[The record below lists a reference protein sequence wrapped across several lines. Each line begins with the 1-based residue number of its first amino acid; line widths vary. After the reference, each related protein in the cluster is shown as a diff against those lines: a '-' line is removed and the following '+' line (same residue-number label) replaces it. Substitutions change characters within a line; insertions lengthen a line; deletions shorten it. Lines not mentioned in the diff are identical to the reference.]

1 MTLLDATHS
10 TDLVSERLSNVL
22 IAAIILLL
30 YGVYHFFFRKKREG
44 FHKYIR
50 QFLLPITF
58 ISGFVVYFVGYQLG
72 NQDHNLGW
80 RILPNFL
87 ESLFSTT
94 RLFILGNDLVELEP
108 PFKHEAIFHAM
119 FSLTAFLAAF
129 IFVSFLAQV
138 FFKNWIIKR
147 KIRCKTS
154 TENHFFFGINQSTL
168 SLSTDLLKGHNDRLV
183 VFVNDI
189 CEGDSPHF
197 YSKLS
202 DDAFVVGRKS
212 FLESISLEK
221 EEGLFQLF
229 AKKKAHNHISEDS
242 DIFHNLDALLN
253 QMSKAETHMYFMSD
267 DEDWN
272 VEYAK
277 RASNEIV
284 NYSGEKPTTF
294 HIATYNPISE
304 KHITEWFKKK
314 EGEKAKQGKN
324 STNIKESVHHYA
336 TLISRQLIDDYHPV
350 ESVIDDSV
358 KLETSAAIA
367 LNDFNVLILGF
378 GQIGTNA
385 LRKLIEQGQFV
396 GSTFHATVID
406 QYMNILR
413 GRFEHLYPGVME
425 NYNVQFIEAE
435 VGHIDFYSEIR
446 KVIDRLNYI
455 VISLGND
462 DLNIQTAMEILEINS
477 VKKKKTLRIL
487 VKLDEDSHWKD
498 TLDEFKDQIFIFG
511 QSDKVFSEKNI
522 LQRET
527 QAQGRTVHEVY
538 RLLYND
544 TRTFDEITR
553 HEQLS
558 NISVAE
564 HLYAKVRL
572 LGYKSLEDFT
582 AKFLN
587 NESYKNSLTDIQRL
601 NLAIGEHLRWNAFHF
616 IHGWTFLPFDQILGN
631 RPGEKYGKR
640 KNLDLKKHSCLTSWE
655 KLKELESILKTDMQ
669 EAGLPEAEME
679 KANMQKADID
689 SVEHLYDFINFITPV
704 NDAK

>member
-1 MTLLDATHS
+1 MEELINNHAFATGVVVFF
-10 TDLVSERLSNVL
+10 LVALFTIYQSF
-22 IAAIILLL
+22 
-30 YGVYHFFFRKKREG
+30 YKKKKEG
-44 FHKYIR
+44 FVWYIR
-50 QFLLPITF
+50 YFLLPFTF
-58 ISGFVVYFVGYQLG
+58 VLGIVVYFIGYQVG
-72 NQDHNLGW
+72 NSYCECW
-80 RILPNFL
+80 AIVPNFL
-87 ESLFSTT
+87 EALFSAT
-94 RLFILGNDLVELEP
+94 RLFILGNDLVEIRES
-108 PFKHEAIFHAM
+108 FKEENVLFHAI

-147 KIRCKTS
+147 KIRSKTS

-168 SLSTDLLKGHNDRLV
+168 SLSNDLLKGHNDRLV

-189 CEGDSPHF
+189 CEGDNPHF

-202 DDAFVVGRKS
+202 DDTFVVGRKS

-229 AKKKAHNHISEDS
+229 AKKKAHKHISENS

-253 QMSKAETHMYFMSD
+253 QIRKAETHLYFMSD

-277 RASNEIV
+277 RASNEIA
-284 NYSGEKPTTF
+284 NYSGEKPTIF

-314 EGEKAKQGKN
+314 EEEKAKEGKN

-358 KLETSAAIA
+358 RPGTSTAVA

-396 GSTFHATVID
+396 GSTFRATVID
-406 QYMNILR
+406 QYVNILR

-435 VGHIDFYSEIR
+435 VGHVDFYSEIR

-477 VKKKKTLRIL
+477 VKKKKSLKIL

-527 QAQGRTVHEVY
+527 QAQGRIVHEVY
-538 RLLYND
+538 RLLYKD
-544 TRTFDEITR
+544 TRTFDQITR

-572 LGYKSLEDFT
+572 LGYKSLDIFS
-582 AKFLN
+582 ANFHDN
-587 NESYKNSLTDIQRL
+587 DQYKKSLSEVQKL
-601 NLAIGEHLRWNAFHF
+601 NLSVGEHLRWNAFHY
-616 IHGWTFLPFDQILGN
+616 IHGWTSIPFDQIEGTTQK
-631 RPGEKYGKR
+631 EKYKNR
-640 KNLDLKKHSCLTSWE
+640 KNTELRQHSCLTSWE
-655 KLKELESILKTDMQ
+655 NLDKLKEIIGAD
-669 EAGLPEAEME
+669 
-679 KANMQKADID
+679 MQKADID
-689 SVEHLYDFINFITPV
+689 SIENLYNFINYNPQDK
-704 NDAK
+704 NA

>member
-1 MTLLDATHS
+1 MGELINNHAFATAVVVFF
-10 TDLVSERLSNVL
+10 LVALF
-22 IAAIILLL
+22 A
-30 YGVYHFFFRKKREG
+30 VYQSFYKKKKEG
-44 FHKYIR
+44 FVRYIR
-50 QFLLPITF
+50 YFLLPFTF
-58 ISGFVVYFVGYQLG
+58 VLGIVVYFIGYQVG
-72 NQDHNLGW
+72 NSHCECW
-80 RILPNFL
+80 AIVPNFL
-87 ESLFSTT
+87 EALFSAT
-94 RLFILGNDLVELEP
+94 RLFILGNDLVEIKES
-108 PFKHEAIFHAM
+108 FKEENVLFHAM

-147 KIRCKTS
+147 KIRFKTS

-168 SLSTDLLKGHNDRLV
+168 SLSNDLLKGHNDRLV

-189 CEGDSPHF
+189 CEGDNPHF

-229 AKKKAHNHISEDS
+229 AKKKAHNHISEDG

-253 QMSKAETHMYFMSD
+253 QMRKAETHMYFMSD

-277 RASNEIV
+277 RASNEIA
-284 NYSGEKPTTF
+284 NYSGEKPTIF

-314 EGEKAKQGKN
+314 EKAKEGKN

-336 TLISRQLIDDYHPV
+336 TLVSRQLIDDYHPV
-350 ESVIDDSV
+350 ESVIDDSIRPG
-358 KLETSAAIA
+358 TSTAVA

-396 GSTFHATVID
+396 GSTFRATVID
-406 QYMNILR
+406 QYVNILR

-435 VGHIDFYSEIR
+435 VGHVDFYSEIR

-477 VKKKKTLRIL
+477 VKKKKSVKIL

-587 NESYKNSLTDIQRL
+587 NENYKISLTDIQRL

-631 RPGEKYGKR
+631 NPGEKYGKR
-640 KNLDLKKHSCLTSWE
+640 KNPDLKKHSCLTSWE
-655 KLKELESILKTDMQ
+655 KLKELETILKTDMQ

-689 SVEHLYDFINFITPV
+689 SIEHLYDFINFIPPV
-704 NDAK
+704 KHAE